1 MKLIVATHNMDKL
14 REIEGIFN
22 SPSLALISTAAYPEL
37 VPVEEDGDTLAAN
50 ALLKA
55 RHVHAE
61 TGLPAIADDTG
72 LEVDALH
79 GAPGVFSARFAG
91 PDATYQDNVDRLLK
105 EMEGVPDGQ
114 RTARF
119 RTCSVYV
126 DDTQFFLTEG
136 MVEGKIATAPKG
148 GHGFGYD
155 PVFLVE
161 ETELTFGEMT
171 ISEKQKIS
179 HRSRAFVA
187 LRDKLVNAL
196 ILNLDEETTA

>member
-1 MKLIVATHNMDKL
+1 MKIIVATHNMDKL
-14 REIEGIFN
+14 REIERIFDSSN
-22 SPSLALISTAAYPEL
+22 LELISTAAYPDLE
-37 VPVEEDGDTLAAN
+37 PVEEDGDTLAAN

-72 LEVDALH
+72 LEVDTLD
-79 GAPGVFSARFAG
+79 GAPGVLSARFAA
-91 PDATYQDNVDRLLK
+91 PDATYQDNVIHLLK
-105 EMEGVPDGQ
+105 ELEGVQDQQ

-119 RTCSVYV
+119 RTCAVYV
-126 DDTQFFLTEG
+126 DDTKYFLTEG
-136 MVEGKIATAPKG
+136 MVEGKIISTPKG
-148 GHGFGYD
+148 RHGFGYD

-179 HRSRAFVA
+179 HRARAFVA
-187 LRDKLVNAL
+187 LRDKLVKAF

>member
-14 REIEGIFN
+14 REIEGIFDSSN
-22 SPSLALISTAAYPEL
+22 FELISTAAYPEL
-37 VPVEEDGDTLAAN
+37 EPVEEDGDTLAAN

-55 RHVHAE
+55 RHVHAK

-72 LEVDALH
+72 LEVDALD
-79 GAPGVFSARFAG
+79 GAPGVLSARFAG
-91 PDATYQDNVDRLLK
+91 PDATYQENVIRLLK
-105 EMEGVPDGQ
+105 ELEGVQDKN

-126 DDTQFFLTEG
+126 DSTQFFLTDG
-136 MVEGKIATAPKG
+136 VVEGKITTSPKG
-148 GHGFGYD
+148 RNGFGYD

-179 HRSRAFVA
+179 HRARAFVA
-187 LRDKLVNAL
+187 LRDKLVKAFL
-196 ILNLDEETTA
+196 LNLDEETTA